1 MGTVG
6 LNFGSV
12 NSGSGFDVTS
22 TVSQILSIEQA
33 IETPWKTQL
42 TNLQAQDTA
51 LSTFGTHLASLA
63 SSLQSLTDFSG
74 VFASKQG
81 SSSDTNVVAL
91 TSASNLATAGSHTIL
106 VNHLA
111 QTSSQYSDRITNAS
125 DTLSGSLTIQIGS
138 GQSQTVTI
146 DSSNN
151 TLQLLAASINAAS
164 MGVTASVVKDTN
176 GSRLSLVSN
185 NSGATGQITLSG
197 SINDDTTG
205 SSLSFQQGQQGL
217 DASLNV
223 DGLDTT
229 SASNTVT
236 GIIPGVTFQLL
247 SVSANSNQPVQA
259 QITNDNSSI
268 EQAMSAFVNAYN
280 AVISDIKTQEGKDSS
295 GNPEPLYGDPTIA
308 LIQNQLTQGLLSG
321 TVSGSIKSLQQLGIS
336 VDQFG
341 KLTLDANALDN
352 ALNTNFNDIQGF
364 LQNSDSFGQTFTK
377 VLNGLSSTSTKGVLY
392 LALQQNTAQAAAL
405 NKSISDQEARIADDK
420 VRLTNQLNLANQ
432 ILQSIPDQV
441 NQISQLYSAVTGYNT
456 GNQ

>member
-321 TVSGSIKSLQQLGIS
+321 TVGGSIKSLQQLGIS

>member
-6 LNFGSV
+6 LNFGAV

-22 TVSQILSIEQA
+22 TVNQILAIEQA

-51 LSTFGTHLASLA
+51 LSTFGTHLVTL
-63 SSLQSLTDFSG
+63 SSALQTLTDFSG
-74 VFASKQG
+74 VFAAKQG
-81 SSSDTNVVAL
+81 SSSDTNVISL
-91 TSASNLATAGSHTIL
+91 TSASNLAAAGSHTIL

-111 QTSSQYSDRITNAS
+111 QTSSQYSDRIANAS
-125 DTLSGSLTIQIGS
+125 DTLSGSLTIQGKTITIG
-138 GQSQTVTI
+138 
-146 DSSNN
+146 SSNN

-164 MGVTASVVKDTN
+164 MGVTASVIKDTG

-185 NSGATGQITLSG
+185 TSGAAGQITLNG
-197 SINDDTTG
+197 SLTNDTKG
-205 SSLSFQQGQQGL
+205 VAIAFQQGQQGV

-236 GIIPGVTFQLL
+236 GLIPGVTFQLL
-247 SVSANSNQPVQA
+247 AVSTNANQPVQV

-268 EQAMSAFVNAYN
+268 EQAMSSFATAYN
-280 AVISDIKTQEGKDSS
+280 TVISDIKTQEGKDSS
-295 GNPEPLYGDPTIA
+295 DNPEPLYGDPTVA
-308 LIQNQLTQGLLSG
+308 LIQSQLAQGLLSG
-321 TVSGSIKSLQQLGIS
+321 AASGSIKSLQQLGVS

-341 KLTLDANALDN
+341 KLNLDASKLDG
-352 ALNTNFNDIQGF
+352 ALNSNFSDIEGF

-392 LALQQNTAQAAAL
+392 LALQQNSAQEAAL
-405 NKSISDQEARIADDK
+405 NESISDQEARIADDK

-441 NQISQLYSAVTGYNT
+441 NQINQLYSAVTGYNT
-456 GNQ
+456 GQ

>member
-22 TVSQILSIEQA
+22 TVNQILSIEQA

-42 TNLQAQDTA
+42 TNLQGQDTA
-51 LSTFGTHLASLA
+51 LSSFGTDLAKLA
-63 SSLQSLTDFSG
+63 SSLQTLTDFNG

-81 SSSDTNVVAL
+81 SSSDNNVVAL

-106 VNHLA
+106 VNNLA
-111 QTSSQYSDRITNAS
+111 QTSSQYSDRIANAS

-138 GQSQTVTI
+138 GQSQTITI
-146 DSSNN
+146 DSSSN

-164 MGVTASVVKDTN
+164 IGVTASVVKDTN

-185 NSGATGQITLSG
+185 TSGTAGQITLGG
-197 SINDDTTG
+197 SLNDDTTA
-205 SSLSFQQGQQGL
+205 SAISFRQGLQGL

-236 GIIPGVTFQLL
+236 GIVPGVTFQLL
-247 SVSANSNQPVQA
+247 SVSPNSNQPVQV

-268 EQAMSAFVNAYN
+268 EQAMSTFVSAYN
-280 AVISDIKTQEGKDSS
+280 TVVSDIKTQEGKDSS
-295 GNPEPLYGDPTIA
+295 GKPEPLYGDPTIA
-308 LIQNQLTQGLLSG
+308 LIQSQLTQGLLSG
-321 TVSGSIKSLQQLGIS
+321 AASGSIKSLQQLGIS
-336 VDQFG
+336 VDQYG
-341 KLTLDANALDN
+341 KLSLDASQLDN
-352 ALNTNFNDIQGF
+352 ALNTNFSDIEGF
-364 LQNSDSFGQTFTK
+364 LQNAESFGQSFTK
-377 VLNGLSSTSTKGVLY
+377 TLNGLSSTSTKGVLY
-392 LALQQNTAQAAAL
+392 LAIQQNSAQEAAL
-405 NKSISDQEARIADDK
+405 NESISDQEARIADDK

-441 NQISQLYSAVTGYNT
+441 NQINQLYSAVTGYNT

>member
-63 SSLQSLTDFSG
+63 SSVQALTDFSG

-81 SSSDTNVVAL
+81 SSSDNNVVAL

-106 VNHLA
+106 VNQLA

>member
-12 NSGSGFDVTS
+12 NSGSGFDVAS

-51 LSTFGTHLASLA
+51 LSSFGTDLATLA
-63 SSLQSLTDFSG
+63 SSLQTLTDFNG

-91 TSASNLATAGSHTIL
+91 SSASNLATAGSHTIL

-111 QTSSQYSDRITNAS
+111 QTSTQYSDRITNSS
-125 DTLSGSLTIQIGS
+125 DTLSGSISIQIGS
-138 GQSQTVTI
+138 GQSQTITI

-151 TLQLLAASINAAS
+151 TLQLLTASINAAS
-164 MGVTASVVKDTN
+164 IGVTASVVIDTN

-185 NSGATGQITLSG
+185 NSGAAGQITLSS
-197 SINDDTTG
+197 SINDDTSGTT
-205 SSLSFQQGQQGL
+205 LSFQQGQQGV

-247 SVSANSNQPVQA
+247 SVSANANQPVQV

-268 EQAMSAFVNAYN
+268 AQAMSAFVTSYN
-280 AVISDIKTQEGKDSS
+280 TVVSDIKTQEGKDSS
-295 GNPEPLYGDPTIA
+295 GNPEPLYGDPTIS

-321 TVSGSIKSLQQLGIS
+321 AASGSIKSLQQLGIS

-341 KLTLDANALDN
+341 KLSLDVSKLDS
-352 ALNTNFNDIQGF
+352 ALNANFSDIEGF
-364 LQNSDSFGQTFTK
+364 LQNADSFGQTFTK
-377 VLNGLSSTSTKGVLY
+377 VLNGMSSTSTKGVLY
-392 LALQQNTAQAAAL
+392 LALQQNTAQEAAL
-405 NKSISDQEARIADDK
+405 NDSISDQEARIADDK

-441 NQISQLYSAVTGYNT
+441 NQINQLYSAVTGYNT

>member
-6 LNFGSV
+6 LNFGAV
-12 NSGSGFDVTS
+12 NSGSGFDVAS
-22 TVSQILSIEQA
+22 TVNQILSIEQA

-51 LSTFGTHLASLA
+51 LSTFGTHLATLA
-63 SSLQSLTDFSG
+63 SSLQTLTDFSG

-91 TSASNLATAGSHTIL
+91 TSASNTATAGSHTIL

-111 QTSSQYSDRITNAS
+111 QTSSEYSDRITNAS
-125 DTLSGSLTIQIGS
+125 DTLSGSLTIRIGS
-138 GQSQTVTI
+138 GPTQTITI

-151 TLQLLAASINAAS
+151 SLQLLAASINAAS
-164 MGVTASVVKDTN
+164 IGVTASVVKDTN
-176 GSRLSLVSN
+176 GSRLSLVSTT
-185 NSGATGQITLSG
+185 SGAAGQITLG
-197 SINDDTTG
+197 GTLNDDTTG
-205 SSLSFQQGQQGL
+205 SAIAFQQGLQGI

-229 SASNTVT
+229 SATNTVA
-236 GIIPGVTFQLL
+236 GLIPGVTFQLL
-247 SVSANSNQPVQA
+247 SVSANANQPVQV

-268 EQAMSAFVNAYN
+268 EQAMSSFVSAYN
-280 AVISDIKTQEGKDSS
+280 TVISDIKTQEGKDSS

-308 LIQNQLTQGLLSG
+308 LIQSQLTQGLLSG
-321 TVSGSIKSLQQLGIS
+321 SASGSIKSLQQLGIS

-341 KLTLDANALDN
+341 KLSLDASALDS
-352 ALNTNFNDIQGF
+352 ALNTSFTDVEGF
-364 LQNSDSFGQTFTK
+364 LQNSDSFGQSFTK
-377 VLNGLSSTSTKGVLY
+377 TLNGLSSTSTKGVVY
-392 LALQQNTAQAAAL
+392 LALQQNSAQEAAL
-405 NKSISDQEARIADDK
+405 NTSISDQEARIADDK
-420 VRLTNQLNLANQ
+420 VRLTNELNRANQ

-441 NQISQLYSAVTGYNT
+441 NQINQLYSAVTGYNT

>member
-1 MGTVG
+1 MATVG
-6 LNFGSV
+6 INFGSV
-12 NSGSGFDVTS
+12 NSGTGFDVAS
-22 TVSQILSIEQA
+22 TVNQILAIEQA

-51 LSTFGTHLASLA
+51 LSSFGTHLATL
-63 SSLQSLTDFSG
+63 SSALQTLTDFSG
-74 VFASKQG
+74 VFAAKQG

-125 DTLSGSLTIQIGS
+125 DTLSGSLTIQGKTI
-138 GQSQTVTI
+138 TI

-164 MGVTASVVKDTN
+164 MGVTASVIKDTG

-185 NSGATGQITLSG
+185 TSGVAGQITFSG
-197 SINDDTTG
+197 SLNDDTKG
-205 SSLSFQQGQQGL
+205 VAIAFQQGQQGL

-236 GIIPGVTFQLL
+236 DLIPGVTFQLL
-247 SVSANSNQPVQA
+247 AVSPNANQPVQV

-268 EQAMSAFVNAYN
+268 EQAMSNFVTAYN
-280 AVISDIKTQEGKDSS
+280 AVISDIKTQEGKDAS
-295 GNPEPLYGDPTIA
+295 GNPQPLYGDPTVA
-308 LIQNQLTQGLLSG
+308 LIQSQLTQGLLSG
-321 TVSGSIKSLQQLGIS
+321 AASGSIKSLQQIGVS

-341 KLTLDANALDN
+341 KLSLDASQLDT
-352 ALNTNFNDIQGF
+352 ALNTNFSDIEGF
-364 LQNSDSFGQTFTK
+364 IQNADSFGQTFTK
-377 VLNGLSSTSTKGVLY
+377 ALNGLSGTSTKGVVF
-392 LALQQNTAQAAAL
+392 LALQQNTAQEAAL
-405 NKSISDQEARIADDK
+405 NESISDQEARIADDK

-441 NQISQLYSAVTGYNT
+441 NQINQLYSAVTGFNT

>member
-1 MGTVG
+1 
-6 LNFGSV
+6 
-12 NSGSGFDVTS
+12 
-22 TVSQILSIEQA
+22 
-33 IETPWKTQL
+33 
-42 TNLQAQDTA
+42 
-51 LSTFGTHLASLA
+51 
-63 SSLQSLTDFSG
+63 
-74 VFASKQG
+74 
-81 SSSDTNVVAL
+81 
-91 TSASNLATAGSHTIL
+91 
-106 VNHLA
+106 
-111 QTSSQYSDRITNAS
+111 
-125 DTLSGSLTIQIGS
+125 
-138 GQSQTVTI
+138 
-146 DSSNN
+146 
-151 TLQLLAASINAAS
+151 

-247 SVSANSNQPVQA
+247 SVSANSNQPVQV

-268 EQAMSAFVNAYN
+268 EQAMTAFVNAYN

-321 TVSGSIKSLQQLGIS
+321 TASGSIKSLQQLGIS

-341 KLTLDANALDN
+341 KLTLDANALGN
-352 ALNTNFNDIQGF
+352 ALNTNYNDIQGF
-364 LQNSDSFGQTFTK
+364 LQNSDSFGQSFTK

>member
-22 TVSQILSIEQA
+22 TVNQILSIEQA

-42 TNLQAQDTA
+42 INLQGQDTA
-51 LSTFGTHLASLA
+51 LSSFGTDLAKLA
-63 SSLQSLTDFSG
+63 SSLQTLTDFNG

-81 SSSDTNVVAL
+81 SSSDNNVVAL

-106 VNHLA
+106 VNNLA
-111 QTSSQYSDRITNAS
+111 QTSSQYSDRIANAS

-138 GQSQTVTI
+138 GQSQTITI
-146 DSSNN
+146 DSSSN

-164 MGVTASVVKDTN
+164 IGVTASVVKDTN

-185 NSGATGQITLSG
+185 TSGTAGQITLGG
-197 SINDDTTG
+197 SLNDDTTA
-205 SSLSFQQGQQGL
+205 SAISFQQGLQGL

-236 GIIPGVTFQLL
+236 GIVPGVTFQLL
-247 SVSANSNQPVQA
+247 SVSPNSNQPVQV

-268 EQAMSAFVNAYN
+268 EQAMSTFVSAYN
-280 AVISDIKTQEGKDSS
+280 TVVSDIKTQEGKDSS

-308 LIQNQLTQGLLSG
+308 LIQSQLTQGLLSG
-321 TVSGSIKSLQQLGIS
+321 AASGSIKSLQQLGIS
-336 VDQFG
+336 VDQYG
-341 KLTLDANALDN
+341 KLSLDASQLDN
-352 ALNTNFNDIQGF
+352 ALNTNFSDIEGF
-364 LQNSDSFGQTFTK
+364 LQNAESFGQSFTK
-377 VLNGLSSTSTKGVLY
+377 TLNGLSSTSTKGVLY
-392 LALQQNTAQAAAL
+392 LAIQQNSAQEAAL
-405 NKSISDQEARIADDK
+405 NESISDQEARIADDK

-441 NQISQLYSAVTGYNT
+441 NQINQLYSAVTGYNT

>member
-6 LNFGSV
+6 LNFGAV

-22 TVSQILSIEQA
+22 TVNQILAIEQA

-63 SSLQSLTDFSG
+63 SSLQTLTDFSG

-111 QTSSQYSDRITNAS
+111 QTSSQYSDRIANDR

-138 GQSQTVTI
+138 GQSQTITI

-164 MGVTASVVKDTN
+164 MGLTASVVKDTN

-185 NSGATGQITLSG
+185 NSGAAGQITLSG
-197 SINDDTTG
+197 SINDDTT
-205 SSLSFQQGQQGL
+205 STALSFQQGQQGL

-247 SVSANSNQPVQA
+247 SVSANLNQPVQV
-259 QITNDNSSI
+259 QITNDNGSI
-268 EQAMSAFVNAYN
+268 EQAMSAFVTAYN
-280 AVISDIKTQEGKDSS
+280 TVVSDIKTQEGKDSS
-295 GNPEPLYGDPTIA
+295 GNPEPLYGDPTMA

-321 TVSGSIKSLQQLGIS
+321 AASGSIKSLQQLGIS

-341 KLTLDANALDN
+341 KLSLDVSTFDS
-352 ALNTNFNDIQGF
+352 ALNTNFSDIEGL
-364 LQNSDSFGQTFTK
+364 LQNADSFGQTFTK
-377 VLNGLSSTSTKGVLY
+377 VLNGMSSTSTKGVLY
-392 LALQQNTAQAAAL
+392 LALQQNTAQEAAL
-405 NKSISDQEARIADDK
+405 NESISDQEARIADDK

>member
-229 SASNTVT
+229 SGSNTVT

-321 TVSGSIKSLQQLGIS
+321 TVGGSIKSLQQLGIS

>member
-151 TLQLLAASINAAS
+151 TLQLIAASINAAS